1 MHFHPFFPSCGQ
13 RSPNVAF
20 LASTI
25 RVLIGFSRCI
35 SPTRASIHDV
45 TAHPQPGDSFR
56 CSSSGLSPFSH
67 PHIDSRQRKHFTL
80 SGFSWDGRKKNPA
93 AASCG
98 ALEINQTVE
107 KCLIIPV
114 LGRAMSAAISW
125 TLGRV
130 LSHWTLVVSAMAG
143 LCETTPAVQLPY
155 NTDPV
160 RRPPLFS
167 EVTVHCRKMCMC
179 WSCFAVLAVWRFDVG
194 HAASRTI
201 QV

>member
-1 MHFHPFFPSCGQ
+1 MMFVAVIILAEFSHHMGFELTMVYRLAPSHPVQEYSRHIPRNHRLPASACVSTQLPPAIIVSTSQTYHPHQHTCLVLHFHPFFPSCGQ

-35 SPTRASIHDV
+35 SPTLASIHDV
-45 TAHPQPGDSFR
+45 TAHPQPGESFR

-98 ALEINQTVE
+98 ALATN
-107 KCLIIPV
+107 
-114 LGRAMSAAISW
+114 
-125 TLGRV
+125 
-130 LSHWTLVVSAMAG
+130 
-143 LCETTPAVQLPY
+143 
-155 NTDPV
+155 
-160 RRPPLFS
+160 
-167 EVTVHCRKMCMC
+167 
-179 WSCFAVLAVWRFDVG
+179 
-194 HAASRTI
+194 
-201 QV
+201 

>member
-1 MHFHPFFPSCGQ
+1 MWSHHQLTCLVLHFHPFFPSCGQ

-98 ALEINQTVE
+98 ALEMSQIVE
-107 KCLIIPV
+107 QCLIIPV

-130 LSHWTLVVSAMAG
+130 LSHWTLVVSAVAG

-155 NTDPV
+155 NTDLGL
-160 RRPPLFS
+160 PLSSFLGVS
-167 EVTVHCRKMCMC
+167 AYYIKMYLC
-179 WSCFAVLAVWRFDVG
+179 
-194 HAASRTI
+194 
-201 QV
+201 